1 MRLIPIKETLEENIE
16 FINNPMCKDSIQMTI
31 DFFKK
36 IGYMPP
42 WIGYFIEE
50 EGKLVGNAAYK
61 GKPVNG
67 RVEIAYG
74 TFAQYQR
81 QGVGARICRQLV
93 ELSLAT
99 DPTVIITAKTLPEEN
114 FSTRVL
120 KKNNFI
126 YTGIVDDPE
135 DGPVWEWVYAAT
147 GSIL

>member
-1 MRLIPIKETLEENIE
+1 MRLIPIKENLEENIE
-16 FINNPMCKDSIQMTI
+16 FINNPLCKDAIQMTI

-36 IGYMPP
+36 VGYMPP

-50 EGKLVGNAAYK
+50 EGKLVGSAAYK

-74 TFAQYQR
+74 TFVQYQH
-81 QGVGARICRQLV
+81 QGIGTRICRQLV

-99 DPTVIITAKTLPEEN
+99 DPTVIITARTLPEEN
-114 FSTRVL
+114 FSTLVL

-126 YTGIVDDPE
+126 YTDIVDDPE
-135 DGPVWEWVYAAT
+135 DGPVWEWVYAPA